1 MKISKPKKSNIL
13 ILMVDQ
19 LSGEFF
25 TDGPTDFLH
34 APNLKKLAQR
44 STKFNNTYCASP
56 LCSPARASFMTG
68 NLPSLTGVYDNAA
81 EFPSSLPTFAHSLR
95 SLGYRTILSG
105 KMHFVGADQLHGYEE
120 RLTTDIYPA
129 DFGWTPDWGKP
140 EERVDWWYHNM
151 GSVTGAGVAATSN
164 QLEYDDEV
172 AYHAKL
178 KLHQLARQKQDGKP
192 FCLTVSFTHPHDPY
206 VTRQKYW
213 DLYDDVELPELNVKK
228 IKFEQQDPHSQRLYK
243 AVDHEN
249 FEETDQDVA
258 AARHAYFANISY
270 LDEKIGEI
278 LAVLEECEFGDDT
291 IIVFC
296 ADHGDM
302 LGERGLWYK
311 MSFFEGSMK
320 VPFFVST
327 PRSLEAA
334 EPNLAQSINQPVS
347 IMDLAPTLVEMAG
360 GQPSDCAAVDGRS
373 LVSAINANQSPE
385 LPVYAEYVGEGSI
398 DPMLMIRHQQ
408 WKFNFCEVDP
418 PQLFNLQDD
427 PFEQTNLADDPAHKD
442 LVQEFTLKI
451 HQRWDVARF
460 RQQVTSSQQ
469 QRLAVYDGLTKGKFS
484 AWDFQPI
491 QDASNR
497 YMRNHLD
504 LNQVEAG
511 SRFPKLEDQNK
522 TS

>member
-1 MKISKPKKSNIL
+1 MTTSKTKPTNIL
-13 ILMVDQ
+13 VLMVDQ

-25 TDGPTDFLH
+25 PDGPADFLH
-34 APNLKKLAQR
+34 APNLKRLAQH
-44 STKFNNTYCASP
+44 SVKFNNTYCASP

-68 NLPSLTGVYDNAA
+68 NLPSLTKVYDNAA

-129 DFGWTPDWGKP
+129 DFGWTPDWSKP
-140 EERVDWWYHNM
+140 DERVDWWYHNL

-178 KLHQLARQKQDGKP
+178 KLHQLARQKNDGKP

-213 DLYDDVELPELNVKK
+213 DLYDNVQLPKLTVNK
-228 IKFEQQDPHSQRLYK
+228 IPFDQQDPHSQRLYK

-249 FEETDQDVA
+249 FQETDQDVC
-258 AARHAYFANISY
+258 AARRAYFANISY

-278 LAVLEECEFGDDT
+278 LSVLDECEFGDDT
-291 IIVFC
+291 IIAFC

-320 VPFFVST
+320 VPFFL
-327 PRSLEAA
+327 SLPKSLSA
-334 EPNLAQSINQPVS
+334 EHTHATQSINEPVS
-347 IMDLAPTLVEMAG
+347 VMDLAPTLVAMAG
-360 GQPSDCAAVDGRS
+360 GQPSDCGAVDGCS
-373 LVSAINANQSPE
+373 LVPSVIKNERPE

-408 WKFNFCEVDP
+408 WKFIYCEIDP
-418 PQLFNLQDD
+418 PQLFNLQAD
-427 PFEQTNLADDPAHKD
+427 PFEKNNLASDPNHKD
-442 LVQEFTLKI
+442 LVEQFIEQVN
-451 HQRWDVARF
+451 QRWSVEKFRDDVIN
-460 RQQVTSSQQ
+460 SQR
-469 QRLAVYDGLTKGKFS
+469 QRLAVYDGLTKGKFT

-491 QDASNR
+491 QDASDR

-511 SRFPKLEDQNK
+511 ARFPKSQD
-522 TS
+522 

>member
-1 MKISKPKKSNIL
+1 
-13 ILMVDQ
+13 MVDQ

-25 TDGPTDFLH
+25 PDGPAGFLH

-44 STKFNNTYCASP
+44 SVKFNNTYCASP

-68 NLPSLTGVYDNAA
+68 NLPSLTQVYDNAA

-129 DFGWTPDWGKP
+129 DFGWTPDWSKP
-140 EERVDWWYHNM
+140 DERVDWWYHNM

-178 KLHQLARQKQDGKP
+178 KLHQLARQKSDGKP

-213 DLYDDVELPELNVKK
+213 DLYDDVELPELTVNK
-228 IKFEQQDPHSQRLYK
+228 IPFDQQDPHSQRLYK

-249 FEETDQDVA
+249 FQETDQDVA
-258 AARHAYFANISY
+258 AARRAYFANISY
-270 LDEKIGEI
+270 LDEKIGDI
-278 LAVLEECEFGDDT
+278 LNVLDECEFGDDT

-320 VPFFVST
+320 VPFFLNT
-327 PRSLEAA
+327 PKSLTSAK
-334 EPNLAQSINQPVS
+334 PNLAQSIGQPVS
-347 IMDLAPTLVEMAG
+347 IMDLAPTLIAMAG
-360 GQPSDCAAVDGRS
+360 GQPSECTALDGRS
-373 LVSAINANQSPE
+373 LVSTITENEKLE
-385 LPVYAEYVGEGSI
+385 LPVYAEYAGEGSI
-398 DPMLMIRHQQ
+398 DPMFMIRHQQ
-408 WKFNFCEVDP
+408 WKFNYCEIDP
-418 PQLFNLQDD
+418 PQLFNLEDD
-427 PFEQTNLADDPAHKD
+427 PFEKNNLANDDAHKD
-442 LVQEFTLKI
+442 QVQQFI
-451 HQRWDVARF
+451 VRVHQRWNVDKFRDDVIN
-460 RQQVTSSQQ
+460 SQQ
-469 QRLAVYDGLTKGKFS
+469 QRLAVYDGLTKGKFT
-484 AWDFQPI
+484 AWDFQPV
-491 QDASNR
+491 QDANDR

-504 LNQVEAG
+504 LNEVEAG
-511 SRFPKLEDQNK
+511 ARFPKLDD
-522 TS
+522 